1 MRPWH
6 FLSPHSGHDGIA
18 GGRLM
23 SVVLALYSTEIVLG
37 GPGFLSNGPLSLRYV
52 LFALIASLLVLH
64 YFAHRVAID
73 DAQKLLAGL
82 AVLIMGI
89 WTFIVPMIDPETS
102 FRHSVAESRF
112 FAAVF
117 VGIFLMKM
125 AELNRGMF
133 TKAGVASLISLDVIS
148 AVIVGVW
155 ITGSIFPELQLQWV
169 GLLKSVLRPLGGKA
183 DIALYVGPMPDG
195 SFRVMWIV
203 STLICLGL
211 VYALQKGHAIR
222 IGLYLLASI
231 ASYTR
236 GLWLAIA
243 LAVVCIVVIELSVKA
258 LRPDLW
264 RARLIGGGAA
274 FVGAGLTQFFST
286 AALTSRLGF
295 DDESTDLRIE
305 QIRLLLAMWLE
316 RPLWGHGF
324 GAYTTEMIRNPDTP
338 WSYEMTYAAL
348 LMKTGLIGIFALTA
362 LVWLLVKKAAPDAT
376 RLGMAAPYLV
386 AMGVY
391 AGTNPYFF
399 NFVGISSLFCV
410 LIYVSC
416 VGPPDA
422 DSPGKQVA
430 ATG

>member
-1 MRPWH
+1 MRLWN
-6 FLSPHSGHDGIA
+6 FLSPQSGRDGIA
-18 GGRLM
+18 VDRLL
-23 SVVLALYSTEIVLG
+23 SVALALYCTEIVLG
-37 GPGFLSNGPLSLRYV
+37 GPGFLSNGPLSPRYA
-52 LFALIASLLVLH
+52 LFALIASLLVLL
-64 YFAHRVAID
+64 YFANRVAID
-73 DAQKLLAGL
+73 HAQKHLSGF
-82 AVLIMGI
+82 AVLIIGI
-89 WTFIVPMIDPETS
+89 WTFIVPMLDPETS

-112 FAAVF
+112 FAAIF
-117 VGIFLMKM
+117 LGIFLMKV
-125 AELNRGMF
+125 AELNREMF
-133 TKAGVASLISLDVIS
+133 AKAGAASLISLDVIS
-148 AVIVGVW
+148 VVIVGIW
-155 ITGSIFPELQLQWV
+155 ISGSIFPELQLQWV

-211 VYALQKGHAIR
+211 VHALQKGHAIR

-258 LRPDLW
+258 WRPDLW
-264 RARLIGGGAA
+264 RARLVGAVAA
-274 FVGAGLTQFFST
+274 FAGAGLTQFFST

-305 QIRLLLAMWLE
+305 QIRLLVAMWLE

-324 GAYTTEMIRNPDTP
+324 GAYTAEMVRNPGTP

-348 LMKTGLIGIFALTA
+348 LMKTGLIGVLALAA
-362 LVWLLVKKAAPDAT
+362 LAWLLVKKAAPDAA
-376 RLGMAAPYLV
+376 RLRTVAPYLV
-386 AMGVY
+386 AMGMY

-416 VGPPDA
+416 AGAPDA
-422 DSPGKQVA
+422 ANPGKQVA